1 MSPLRQRRL
10 PLMLM
15 RFMLTES
22 KSGGDSRTNPQWGVL
37 LCCRR
42 GTESSLPVGP
52 ARAPGRHQVRK
63 DLSRWPSSAPP
74 ASTLVRECCPRG
86 HPVHFSFQSAKQR
99 VPWASGQKIP
109 CVVWVVMVSCLDLHP
124 NSAKFLAKSS
134 FLLYKMVIT
143 MAPTSWGF
151 VLRITW
157 NNESQGLSAVFWPI

>member
-1 MSPLRQRRL
+1 MGETLGRIPNGVCFHAAEEGQSPLFQLDL
-10 PLMLM
+10 PEHQGGIKSERTLAGGLHQHLQLHPGEGML
-15 RFMLTES
+15 
-22 KSGGDSRTNPQWGVL
+22 P
-37 LCCRR
+37 
-42 GTESSLPVGP
+42 
-52 ARAPGRHQVRK
+52 H
-63 DLSRWPSSAPP
+63 
-74 ASTLVRECCPRG
+74 G
-86 HPVHFSFQSAKQR
+86 HPVAFSFQSAKQG

-143 MAPTSWGF
+143 VAPTSWGF